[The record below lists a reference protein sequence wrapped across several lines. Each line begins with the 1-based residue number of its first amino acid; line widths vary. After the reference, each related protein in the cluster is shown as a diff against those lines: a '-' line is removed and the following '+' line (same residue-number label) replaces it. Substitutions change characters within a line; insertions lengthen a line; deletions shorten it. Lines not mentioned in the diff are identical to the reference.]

1 MEEKEEEEEEEDE
14 EEDTDDLKTVHDLTV
29 SSLSVLIL
37 DIIVQ

>member
-1 MEEKEEEEEEEDE
+1 MEEKEEKEEEDE
-14 EEDTDDLKTVHDLTV
+14 EEDTDDLNTVHDLTV